1 MSLKKIIWSDN
12 ARCSLRKIDKPIIKR
27 ILDKIELLRQGLV
40 TPAQLTCKL
49 KGTFKLYVGD
59 WRVVYM
65 YESEDIVILDVGH
78 RSNIYKKKVWGQ

>member
-1 MSLKKIIWSDN
+1 MSLRKIVWSNN

-27 ILDKIELLRQGLV
+27 ILDKIERLRQDLV
-40 TPAQLTCKL
+40 TPAQLTGRL

-59 WRVVYM
+59 WRIVYM

-78 RSNIYKKKVWGQ
+78 RSNIYKS